1 MLLHSLNFTNMK
13 SLTLL
18 IIGLSL
24 ASFTIYQASS
34 TRVKITVVDEEEL
47 IVVGASVEVFKTKDS
62 YKKEVASVKSG
73 KTNEKGYIEFKNL
86 EERVY
91 YILVKKGDLNNNNGD
106 VKTDTLSVAG
116 KNRFKI
122 TID

>member
-1 MLLHSLNFTNMK
+1 MK
-13 SLTLL
+13 TIASV
-18 IIGLSL
+18 IIGLAL
-24 ASFTIYQASS
+24 TSFTIYQSGS
-34 TRVKITVVDEEEL
+34 TRMKITVVNEQEAL
-47 IVVGASVEVFKTKDS
+47 IAGASVEVFKTKDS
-62 YKKEVASVKSG
+62 YKKEVAPVKSG
-73 KTNEKGYIEFKNL
+73 ITNKKGYIEFKNL

-91 YILVKKGDLNNNNGD
+91 YILVKKGEHNNHNGH

>member
-1 MLLHSLNFTNMK
+1 MK
-13 SLTLL
+13 VITLV

-24 ASFTIYQASS
+24 ASFTIYQTST
-34 TRVKITVVDEEEL
+34 TRVKITVVNEQEAI
-47 IVVGASVEVFKTKDS
+47 IVGGSVEVFKTKDS
-62 YKKEVASVKSG
+62 YKKEVAPVASG
-73 KTNEKGYIEFKNL
+73 KTDEKGVIEFKKL

-91 YILVKKGDLNNNNGD
+91 YILVKKGELNNHNGN

>member
-1 MLLHSLNFTNMK
+1 MK

-62 YKKEVASVKSG
+62 YKKEVAPVKTG